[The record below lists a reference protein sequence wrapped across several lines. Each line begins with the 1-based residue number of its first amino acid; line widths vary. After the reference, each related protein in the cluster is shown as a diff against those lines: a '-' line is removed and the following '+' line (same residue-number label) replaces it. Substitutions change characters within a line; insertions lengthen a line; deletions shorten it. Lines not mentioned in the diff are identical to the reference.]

1 MGTIKNVK
9 NLKNFGI
16 FEAVPAK
23 PSFSDF
29 NRYNLVYGLNGSGK
43 STLSHLFSLL
53 EFPNEEKRFP
63 DSKWTFELSDGTN
76 VSEAFTDSSLNI
88 RVFDKAFVEK
98 NINWNDI
105 IKGILVVSDTK
116 KEEIKKRDQMKVDL
130 KGVAD
135 AIKKLEIELN
145 GDDKK
150 KGKKGLIKEN
160 SNFLTEAAKSIK
172 EKFQLI
178 DVKDTHLANYNK
190 TKLETALTNDKSLI
204 QKKQLA
210 INEIEKLSYSV
221 KPQEKNELTPID
233 LTHLTQFEQVN
244 ERIKT
249 ILNSTVTSIVLEDLK
264 DSPEKSE
271 WAKNGLD
278 LHQEND
284 SCSFCGNKVTK
295 ERIEELNNHFS
306 DSFKKLIERIDKAIN
321 WIETYQFPSLHNK
334 DSFYKEYQKD
344 YSKLSEDIVEK
355 TDPIKEVFEE
365 WKSLLEQKK
374 NDPFAEKK
382 DEIPLIDFQDTVSI
396 YNRVNELIDAH
407 NLKFKNL
414 DSTIKVAKTQLE
426 TEYIKAEVKRYNYY
440 QLKKDEEDKT
450 NTLAQKKQDKDTL
463 EKDIE
468 ELNKIISTEALGAE
482 KFNTDLWK
490 FLGRNDIALE
500 PQTTGGYK
508 IQRNKDPQTKGKLLS
523 EGEKTAIAFVYFI
536 NKLKEQDNK
545 IQETI
550 VVVDDPVSSF
560 DSNNLFSSYSY
571 LKLNC
576 SEAKQLFVL
585 THNFN
590 YFRLVRDWFDAK
602 NKNQRGK
609 HQKDRSKPDSICN
622 IYKLETKL
630 NGDSQRISEIVDAD
644 DTLLHYSSEY
654 HYQFNKLLKFS
665 NQHVIDLDSA
675 YLAAN
680 AARKTLETFLKFKY
694 PKNTS
699 SFRDLFKKG
708 LLNTNK
714 QDLID
719 KEEYI
724 YKFINKYSHAE
735 VFDNNSSDNILGESL
750 NIIIDV
756 IEIMKELDETHH
768 KEMVEVC
775 NKN

>member
-9 NLKNFGI
+9 NVKSFGI
-16 FEAVPAK
+16 FEAIPAN
-23 PSFSDF
+23 PPFSDF

-53 EFPNEEKRFP
+53 EHPNGEKRFP
-63 DSKWTFELSDGTN
+63 ESKWTFELTNGTKL
-76 VSEAFTDSSLNI
+76 SEAITESSLNI
-88 RVFDKAFVEK
+88 RVFDKAFIEN

-116 KEEIKKRDQMKVDL
+116 KEEIKKRDQKKVDL
-130 KGVAD
+130 KTVVD
-135 AIKKLEIELN
+135 AIKKLETELN

-190 TKLETALTNDKSLI
+190 TKLETALTDGKSQI

-210 INEIEKLSYSV
+210 TNEVEKLSDSV
-221 KPQEKNELTPID
+221 KPQEKNELTAID
-233 LTHLTQFEQVN
+233 LTSINQFEEVN
-244 ERIKT
+244 ERLKT
-249 ILNSTVTSIVLEDLK
+249 ILNSTVTSIVLDDLK

-278 LHQEND
+278 LHQAND

-321 WIETYQFPSLHNK
+321 WIETYEFPSLPNK
-334 DSFYKEYQKD
+334 ESFYKEYQKD
-344 YSKLSEDIVEK
+344 YSKLLKDITEK
-355 TDPIKEVFEE
+355 TVPIKEVFET
-365 WKSLLEQKK
+365 WKSLLEEKK
-374 NDPFAEKK
+374 KDPFTAQNE
-382 DEIPLIDFQDTVSI
+382 EIPSVDFGNIVGLYNEVNGLIDT
-396 YNRVNELIDAH
+396 H

-414 DSTIKVAKTQLE
+414 DSTIKSAKTQLE

-450 NTLAQKKQDKDTL
+450 NTLAQKKQDKEAL

-576 SEAKQLFVL
+576 NEAKQLFVL

-590 YFRLVRDWFDAK
+590 YFRLVRDWFEAK
-602 NKNQRGK
+602 NKKQKGK
-609 HQKDRSKPDSICN
+609 HQKDSSKPLSICN
-622 IYKLETKL
+622 IYKLETKV
-630 NGDSQRISEIVDAD
+630 NGSSKRVSEIVDAD
-644 DTLLHYSSEY
+644 NTLLNYSSEY
-654 HYQFNKLLKFS
+654 HYQFDKVIQYSKDAS
-665 NQHVIDLDSA
+665 IDLDKA
-675 YLAAN
+675 YLSAN
-680 AARKTLETFLKFKY
+680 AARKTTETFLKFKY
-694 PKNTS
+694 PKKVND
-699 SFRDLFKKG
+699 FRELFSKAIKTTK
-708 LLNTNK
+708 LA
-714 QDLID
+714 D

-724 YKFINKYSHAE
+724 FKFINKYSHAQD
-735 VFDNNSSDNILGESL
+735 FDNDSSDNQLDEGVNVAADILEM
-750 NIIIDV
+750 I
-756 IEIMKELDETHH
+756 KELDEIHYN
-768 KEMVEVC
+768 EMIEVC
-775 NKN
+775 NNN

>member
-1 MGTIKNVK
+1 MGTIKNIKNVK
-9 NLKNFGI
+9 SFGI
-16 FEAVPAK
+16 FEAIPAN
-23 PSFSDF
+23 PAFSDF

-53 EFPNEEKRFP
+53 EHPIGEKRFP
-63 DSKWTFELSDGTN
+63 DSKWTFELADGTKL
-76 VSEAFTDSSLNI
+76 SEAITESSLNI
-88 RVFDKAFVEK
+88 RVFDKAFVEN

-116 KEEIKKRDQMKVDL
+116 KEEIKKRDQKKVDL
-130 KGVAD
+130 KAVAES
-135 AIKKLEIELN
+135 IKKLETELN

-190 TKLETALTNDKSLI
+190 TKLETALTDGKSLI

-210 INEIEKLSYSV
+210 TNEVEKLSDSV
-221 KPQEKNELTPID
+221 KPQEKNELTAIELTPIN
-233 LTHLTQFEQVN
+233 QFEEVN
-244 ERIKT
+244 ERLKT
-249 ILNSTVTSIVLEDLK
+249 ILNSTVTSIVLDDLK

-278 LHQEND
+278 LHQAND

-344 YSKLSEDIVEK
+344 YSKLSKGISEK
-355 TDPIKEVFEE
+355 IEPINEVFET
-365 WKSLLEQKK
+365 WKSLLEEKK
-374 NDPFAEKK
+374 KDPFTAQNE
-382 DEIPLIDFQDTVSI
+382 EIPSVDFGDIVGL
-396 YNRVNELIDAH
+396 YNEVNGLIDAH

-414 DSTIKVAKTQLE
+414 DSTIKSAKTQLE

-450 NTLAQKKQDKDTL
+450 NTLAQKKKDKDTL
-463 EKDIE
+463 ENDIE

-571 LKLNC
+571 LKLNF

-590 YFRLVRDWFDAK
+590 YFRLVRDWFEAK
-602 NKNQRGK
+602 NKKQKGK
-609 HQKDRSKPDSICN
+609 HQKDSSKPVSICN

-630 NGDSQRISEIVDAD
+630 NGGSKRVSEIVDAD
-644 DTLLHYSSEY
+644 ATLLNYSSEY
-654 HYQFNKLLKFS
+654 HYQFDKVIQYSKDS
-665 NQHVIDLDSA
+665 TIDLDKA
-675 YLAAN
+675 YLSAN
-680 AARKTLETFLKFKY
+680 ASRKTTETFLKFKY
-694 PKNTS
+694 PKKVND
-699 SFRDLFKKG
+699 FRELFSKAIKATT
-708 LLNTNK
+708 LA
-714 QDLID
+714 D

-724 YKFINKYSHAE
+724 FKFINKYSHAQD
-735 VFDNNSSDNILGESL
+735 FDNDSSDNQLDEGVNVAADILKM
-750 NIIIDV
+750 
-756 IEIMKELDETHH
+756 IEELDETHYN
-768 KEMVEVC
+768 EMIEVC

>member
-1 MGTIKNVK
+1 MGTIKNIKNVK
-9 NLKNFGI
+9 SFGI
-16 FEAVPAK
+16 FEAIPTN
-23 PSFSDF
+23 PTFSDF

-53 EFPNEEKRFP
+53 EHPNAEKRFP
-63 DSKWTFELSDGTN
+63 ESKWTFELTDGTKL
-76 VSEAFTDSSLNI
+76 SEAITESSLNI
-88 RVFDKAFVEK
+88 RVFDKAFVEN

-116 KEEIKKRDQMKVDL
+116 KEEIKKRDQKKVDL
-130 KGVAD
+130 KAVAES
-135 AIKKLEIELN
+135 IKKLETELN

-150 KGKKGLIKEN
+150 KGKKGLVKEN

-190 TKLETALTNDKSLI
+190 TKLETALTDGKSLI

-210 INEIEKLSYSV
+210 TNEVEKLSDSV
-221 KPQEKNELTPID
+221 KPQEKNELTAIELTPIN
-233 LTHLTQFEQVN
+233 QFEEVN
-244 ERIKT
+244 ERLKT
-249 ILNSTVTSIVLEDLK
+249 ILNSTVTSIVLDDLK

-278 LHQEND
+278 LHQAND

-344 YSKLSEDIVEK
+344 YSKLSKDISEK
-355 TDPIKEVFEE
+355 IEPINEVFET
-365 WKSLLEQKK
+365 WKSLLEEKK
-374 NDPFAEKK
+374 KDPFTAQNE
-382 DEIPLIDFQDTVSI
+382 EIPSVDFGDIVGL
-396 YNRVNELIDAH
+396 YNEVNGLIDAH

-426 TEYIKAEVKRYNYY
+426 TEYIKSEVKRYNYY

-450 NTLAQKKQDKDTL
+450 NTLAQKKKDKDTL
-463 EKDIE
+463 ENDIE

-576 SEAKQLFVL
+576 NEAKQLFVL

-590 YFRLVRDWFDAK
+590 YFRLVRDWYEAK
-602 NKNQRGK
+602 NKKQKGK
-609 HQKDRSKPDSICN
+609 HQKDSSKPVSICN

-630 NGDSQRISEIVDAD
+630 NGGSKRVSEIVDAD
-644 DTLLHYSSEY
+644 ATLLNYSSEY
-654 HYQFNKLLKFS
+654 HYQFDKVIQYSKDS
-665 NQHVIDLDSA
+665 TIDLDKA
-675 YLAAN
+675 YLSAN
-680 AARKTLETFLKFKY
+680 AARKTTETFLKFKY
-694 PKNTS
+694 PKKVND
-699 SFRDLFKKG
+699 FRELFSKAIKATT
-708 LLNTNK
+708 LAE
-714 QDLID
+714 

-724 YKFINKYSHAE
+724 FKFINKYSHAQD
-735 VFDNNSSDNILGESL
+735 FDNDSSDNQLDEGVNVAADILKM
-750 NIIIDV
+750 
-756 IEIMKELDETHH
+756 IEELDETHYN
-768 KEMVEVC
+768 EMIEVC

>member
-9 NLKNFGI
+9 NVKSFGI
-16 FEAVPAK
+16 FEAIPAN
-23 PSFSDF
+23 PPFSDF

-53 EFPNEEKRFP
+53 EHPIGEKRFP
-63 DSKWTFELSDGTN
+63 DSKWTFELTDGTKFSD
-76 VSEAFTDSSLNI
+76 VITESSLNI
-88 RVFDKAFVEK
+88 RVFDKAFVEN

-116 KEEIKKRDQMKVDL
+116 KEEIKKRDQKKIDL
-130 KGVAD
+130 KSVVD
-135 AIKKLEIELN
+135 AIKKLETELN

-190 TKLETALTNDKSLI
+190 TKLETALIDGKSQI

-210 INEIEKLSYSV
+210 TNEVEKLSDSV
-221 KPQEKNELTPID
+221 KPQEKNELTSIELTPIN
-233 LTHLTQFEQVN
+233 QFEEVN
-244 ERIKT
+244 ERLKT
-249 ILNSTVTSIVLEDLK
+249 ILNSTVTSIVLDDLK

-306 DSFKKLIERIDKAIN
+306 ESFKKLIERIENTIY
-321 WIETYQFPSLHNK
+321 WIETYEFPSLPNK
-334 DSFYKEYQKD
+334 ESFYKEYQKD
-344 YSKLSEDIVEK
+344 YSKLSKDIVEK
-355 TDPIKEVFEE
+355 TEPIKEVFEE

-374 NDPFAEKK
+374 KDPFAEKK
-382 DEIPLIDFQDTVSI
+382 DEIPSIDFKDTVST
-396 YNRVNELIDAH
+396 YNKVNELIDAH

-414 DSTIKVAKTQLE
+414 DSTIKIAKNQLE
-426 TEYIKAEVKRYNYY
+426 TEYIKTEIKRYNYY
-440 QLKKDEEDKT
+440 HLKNDEKDKI
-450 NTLAQKKQDKDTL
+450 NVLAQTNENRIVL
-463 EKDIE
+463 EKEIK
-468 ELNKIISTEALGAE
+468 ELNKVISTEALGAE

-576 SEAKQLFVL
+576 NEAKQLFVL

-590 YFRLVRDWFDAK
+590 YFRLVRDWLEAK
-602 NKNQRGK
+602 NKKQRGK
-609 HQKDRSKPDSICN
+609 HHKDPSKPLSICN

-630 NGDSQRISEIVDAD
+630 NGGSKRVSEIVDAD
-644 DTLLHYSSEY
+644 ATLLNYFSEY
-654 HYQFNKLLKFS
+654 HYQFDKVIQYSKDS
-665 NQHVIDLDSA
+665 TIDLDKA
-675 YLAAN
+675 YLSAN
-680 AARKTLETFLKFKY
+680 AARKTTETFLKFKY
-694 PKNTS
+694 PKKVND
-699 SFRDLFKKG
+699 FRELFSKAIKATT
-708 LLNTNK
+708 LA
-714 QDLID
+714 D

-724 YKFINKYSHAE
+724 FKFINKYSHAQD
-735 VFDNNSSDNILGESL
+735 FDNDSSDNQLDEGVNVAADILKM
-750 NIIIDV
+750 
-756 IEIMKELDETHH
+756 IEELDETHY
-768 KEMVEVC
+768 KEMIEVC

>member
-1 MGTIKNVK
+1 MGTIKNINSIK
-9 NLKNFGI
+9 SFGI
-16 FEAVPAK
+16 FEAIPAN
-23 PSFSDF
+23 SNFSDF
-29 NRYNLVYGLNGSGK
+29 NRYNLFYGLNGSGK
-43 STLSHLFSLL
+43 STLSNLFSLL
-53 EFPNEEKRFP
+53 EHPNADKRFP
-63 DSKWTFELSDGTN
+63 ESKWTFELADGTN
-76 VSEAFTDSSLNI
+76 LSEVITESGLSI
-88 RVFDKAFVEK
+88 RVFDKAFVEN

-116 KEEIKKRDQMKVDL
+116 KEEIKKRDQKRVDL
-130 KGVAD
+130 KAVAESV
-135 AIKKLEIELN
+135 KKLETELN

-190 TKLETALTNDKSLI
+190 TKLESALTDSKSLI
-204 QKKQLA
+204 QKKQFA
-210 INEIEKLSYSV
+210 TIEIEKLSDSV
-221 KPQEKNELTPID
+221 KPQEKNELTTID
-233 LTHLTQFEQVN
+233 LASINQFEEAN
-244 ERIKT
+244 ERLKS

-278 LHQEND
+278 LHQAND

-321 WIETYQFPSLHNK
+321 WIETYEFSSLPNK

-344 YSKLSEDIVEK
+344 YSKLSKDIIEK
-355 TDPIKEVFEE
+355 IGPIKEVFET
-365 WKSLLEQKK
+365 WKSLLDEKK
-374 NDPFAEKK
+374 KDPFTIQNN
-382 DEIPLIDFQDTVSI
+382 EIPLIDFKDIVGL
-396 YNRVNELIDAH
+396 YNEVNVLIDTH

-440 QLKKDEEDKT
+440 QLKKDEEEKT
-450 NTLAQKKQDKDTL
+450 NTLAQKKKDKDTL
-463 EKDIE
+463 ANDIE
-468 ELNKIISTEALGAE
+468 KLNKIISTEALGAE

-490 FLGRNDIALE
+490 FLGRKDIALE
-500 PQTTGGYK
+500 PQTNGGYK
-508 IQRNKDPQTKGKLLS
+508 IQRNKDPNTKGKLLS

-545 IQETI
+545 TDETI

-576 SEAKQLFVL
+576 NDAKQLFVL

-590 YFRLVRDWFDAK
+590 YFRLVRDWFDTK
-602 NKNQRGK
+602 NKKQREK
-609 HQKDRSKPDSICN
+609 HRKDNSKPESICN
-622 IYKLETKL
+622 TYKLETSL
-630 NGDSQRISEIVDAD
+630 NASSQRISEIVDAD
-644 DTLLHYSSEY
+644 TTLLHYSSEY
-654 HYQFNKLLKFS
+654 HYQFDKVIEYSKDAK
-665 NQHVIDLDSA
+665 IDLDKA
-675 YLAAN
+675 YLCAN
-680 AARKTLETFLKFKY
+680 AARKTTETFLKFKY
-694 PKNTS
+694 PKKVNDFRELFSKAIKETS
-699 SFRDLFKKG
+699 LA
-708 LLNTNK
+708 
-714 QDLID
+714 D

-724 YKFINKYSHAE
+724 FKFINKYSHAQD
-735 VFDNNSSDNILGESL
+735 FDNDSSDNQLDEGVNVASDILKM
-750 NIIIDV
+750 
-756 IEIMKELDETHH
+756 IEELDVTHFN
-768 KEMVEVC
+768 EMIEVC
-775 NKN
+775 SKA

>member
-9 NLKNFGI
+9 NVKSFGI
-16 FEAVPAK
+16 FEAIPAN
-23 PSFSDF
+23 PTFSDF

-53 EFPNEEKRFP
+53 EHPNGEKRFP
-63 DSKWTFELSDGTN
+63 DSKWTFELTDGTKL
-76 VSEAFTDSSLNI
+76 SEAITESSLNI
-88 RVFDKAFVEK
+88 RVFDKAFIEN

-116 KEEIKKRDQMKVDL
+116 KEEIKKRDQKKVDL
-130 KGVAD
+130 KAVVD
-135 AIKKLEIELN
+135 AINKLETELN

-190 TKLETALTNDKSLI
+190 TKLETALTDGKSQI

-210 INEIEKLSYSV
+210 TNEVEKLSDSV
-221 KPQEKNELTPID
+221 KPQEKNELTAID
-233 LTHLTQFEQVN
+233 LTSINQFEDVN
-244 ERIKT
+244 ERLKT
-249 ILNSTVTSIVLEDLK
+249 ILNSTVTSIVLDDLK

-278 LHQEND
+278 LHQAND

-321 WIETYQFPSLHNK
+321 WIETYEFPSLLNK
-334 DSFYKEYQKD
+334 ESFYKEYQKD
-344 YSKLSEDIVEK
+344 YSKLSKDITEK
-355 TDPIKEVFEE
+355 IVPIKVVFET
-365 WKSLLEQKK
+365 WKSLLEEKK
-374 NDPFAEKK
+374 KDPFTAQNE
-382 DEIPLIDFQDTVSI
+382 EIPSVDFGEIVGLYNEVNGLIDT
-396 YNRVNELIDAH
+396 H

-414 DSTIKVAKTQLE
+414 DSTIKSAKTQLE

-450 NTLAQKKQDKDTL
+450 NKLAQKKQDKEAL

-576 SEAKQLFVL
+576 NESKQLFVL

-590 YFRLVRDWFDAK
+590 YFRLVRDWFEAK
-602 NKNQRGK
+602 NKKQKGK
-609 HQKDRSKPDSICN
+609 HQKDSSKPLSICN

-630 NGDSQRISEIVDAD
+630 NGSSKRVSEIVDAD
-644 DTLLHYSSEY
+644 VTLLNYSSEY
-654 HYQFNKLLKFS
+654 HYQFDKVIQYSKDTT
-665 NQHVIDLDSA
+665 IDLDKA
-675 YLAAN
+675 YLTAN
-680 AARKTLETFLKFKY
+680 AARKTTETFLKFKY
-694 PKNTS
+694 PKKVND
-699 SFRDLFKKG
+699 FRELFSKAIKTTK
-708 LLNTNK
+708 LA
-714 QDLID
+714 D

-724 YKFINKYSHAE
+724 FKFINKYSHAQD
-735 VFDNNSSDNILGESL
+735 FDNDSSDNQLDEGVNVAADILEM
-750 NIIIDV
+750 I
-756 IEIMKELDETHH
+756 KELDETHYN
-768 KEMVEVC
+768 EMIEVC
-775 NKN
+775 KNN

>member
-1 MGTIKNVK
+1 MGIIK
-9 NLKNFGI
+9 NLKNLNNFGI
-16 FEAVPAK
+16 FETI
-23 PSFSDF
+23 SSSSRYSDF

-53 EFPNEEKRFP
+53 EYPDGEKRFP
-63 DSKWTFELSDGTN
+63 KSKWTFELADGTIL
-76 VSEAFTDSSLNI
+76 SEVITESNIKI
-88 RVFDKAFVEK
+88 RVFDTAFVEN

-116 KEEIKKRDQMKVDL
+116 KEEIKKRDQKKDDL
-130 KGVAD
+130 KVVVD
-135 AIKKLEIELN
+135 TIKKLETELH

-172 EKFQLI
+172 DKFQLI

-190 TKLETALTNDKSLI
+190 TKLETALTDGKSQI

-210 INEIEKLSYSV
+210 INEVEKLSDSV
-221 KPQEKNELTPID
+221 KPQEKNELIAID
-233 LTHLTQFEQVN
+233 LTSINLFEEVN
-244 ERIKT
+244 ERLKN
-249 ILNSTVTSIVLEDLK
+249 ILISTVTSIVLDDLK

-278 LHQEND
+278 LHQAND

-306 DSFKKLIERIDKAIN
+306 DSFKKLIERIDKAIE
-321 WIETYQFPSLHNK
+321 WIESYEFPFLPNK
-334 DSFYKEYQKD
+334 ESFYKEYQKD
-344 YSKLSEDIVEK
+344 YSKLSKDLNEK
-355 TDPIKEVFEE
+355 TAQIKEVFKK
-365 WKSLLEQKK
+365 WKLLLEEKK
-374 NDPFAEKK
+374 KDPFTSQNE
-382 DEIPLIDFQDTVSI
+382 ENPSVDFGDIVGL
-396 YNRVNELIDAH
+396 YNELNELIDVH

-414 DSTIKVAKTQLE
+414 DSTIKSAKTQLE

-440 QLKKDEEDKT
+440 KLKKDEEDKT
-450 NTLAQKKQDKDTL
+450 ITLAQKKQDKEAL

-482 KFNTDLWK
+482 KFNNDLWK

-500 PQTTGGYK
+500 PQATGGYK

-536 NKLKEQDNK
+536 NKLREQDNK
-545 IQETI
+545 INETI

-576 SEAKQLFVL
+576 NEAKQLFVL

-590 YFRLVRDWFDAK
+590 YFRLVRDWYESK
-602 NKNQRGK
+602 NKKQKEK
-609 HQKDRSKPDSICN
+609 HQKDPCKPLSICN

-630 NGDSQRISEIVDAD
+630 NKSSKRVSEIVDAD
-644 DTLLHYSSEY
+644 TTLLNYSSEY
-654 HYQFNKLLKFS
+654 HYQFDKVIQYSKDTT
-665 NQHVIDLDSA
+665 IDLEKA
-675 YLAAN
+675 YLSAN
-680 AARKTLETFLKFKY
+680 AARKTAETFLKFKY
-694 PKNTS
+694 PKKVND
-699 SFRDLFKKG
+699 FRELFSKAIKKTK
-708 LLNTNK
+708 LAE
-714 QDLID
+714 

-724 YKFINKYSHAE
+724 FKFINKYSHAQD
-735 VFDNNSSDNILGESL
+735 FDNDSSDNQLDEGVNIAADILEM
-750 NIIIDV
+750 I
-756 IEIMKELDETHH
+756 KELDETHY
-768 KEMVEVC
+768 KEMIEVC
-775 NKN
+775 NNN

>member
-1 MGTIKNVK
+1 MGTIKNIKNVK
-9 NLKNFGI
+9 SFGI
-16 FEAVPAK
+16 FEAIPVNPA
-23 PSFSDF
+23 FSDF

-53 EFPNEEKRFP
+53 EHPIGEKRFP
-63 DSKWTFELSDGTN
+63 DSKWTFELADGTKL
-76 VSEAFTDSSLNI
+76 SEAITESSLNI
-88 RVFDKAFVEK
+88 RVFDKAFVEN

-116 KEEIKKRDQMKVDL
+116 KEEIKKRDQKKVDL
-130 KGVAD
+130 KAVAES
-135 AIKKLEIELN
+135 IKKLETELN

-150 KGKKGLIKEN
+150 KGKKGLVKEN

-190 TKLETALTNDKSLI
+190 TKLETALTDGKSLI

-210 INEIEKLSYSV
+210 TNEVEKLSDSV
-221 KPQEKNELTPID
+221 KPQEKNELTAIELTPIN
-233 LTHLTQFEQVN
+233 QFEEVN
-244 ERIKT
+244 ERLKT
-249 ILNSTVTSIVLEDLK
+249 ILNSTVTSIVLDDLK

-278 LHQEND
+278 LHQAND

-344 YSKLSEDIVEK
+344 YSKLSKGISEK
-355 TDPIKEVFEE
+355 IEPINEVFET
-365 WKSLLEQKK
+365 WKSLLEEKK
-374 NDPFAEKK
+374 KDPFTAQNE
-382 DEIPLIDFQDTVSI
+382 EIPSVDFGDIVGL
-396 YNRVNELIDAH
+396 YNEVNGLIDAH

-414 DSTIKVAKTQLE
+414 DSTIKSAKTQLE

-450 NTLAQKKQDKDTL
+450 NTLAQKKQDKEAL

-576 SEAKQLFVL
+576 NEAKQLFVL

-590 YFRLVRDWFDAK
+590 YFRLVRDWYEAK
-602 NKNQRGK
+602 NKKQKGK
-609 HQKDRSKPDSICN
+609 HQKDSSKPVSICN

-630 NGDSQRISEIVDAD
+630 NGGSKRVSEIVDAD
-644 DTLLHYSSEY
+644 ATLLNYSSEY
-654 HYQFNKLLKFS
+654 HYQFDKVIQYSKDS
-665 NQHVIDLDSA
+665 TIDLDKA
-675 YLAAN
+675 YLSAN
-680 AARKTLETFLKFKY
+680 AARKTTETFLKFKY
-694 PKNTS
+694 PKKVND
-699 SFRDLFKKG
+699 FRELFSKAIKATT
-708 LLNTNK
+708 LAE
-714 QDLID
+714 

-724 YKFINKYSHAE
+724 FKFINKYSHAQD
-735 VFDNNSSDNILGESL
+735 FDNDSSDNQLDEGVNVAADILKM
-750 NIIIDV
+750 
-756 IEIMKELDETHH
+756 IEELDETHYN
-768 KEMVEVC
+768 EMIEVC

>member
-1 MGTIKNVK
+1 MGTIKSVK
-9 NLKNFGI
+9 NVKNFGI
-16 FEAVPAK
+16 FEAIPTN
-23 PSFSDF
+23 PTFSDF

-53 EFPNEEKRFP
+53 EHPNGEKRFP
-63 DSKWTFELSDGTN
+63 ESKWTFELTDGTKL
-76 VSEAFTDSSLNI
+76 SEAITESSLNI
-88 RVFDKAFVEK
+88 RVFDKAFVEN

-116 KEEIKKRDQMKVDL
+116 KEEIKKRDQKKVDL
-130 KGVAD
+130 KVVVD
-135 AIKKLEIELN
+135 AIKKLETELN

-178 DVKDTHLANYNK
+178 DVKDTYLANYNK
-190 TKLETALTNDKSLI
+190 TKLETALIDGKSQI

-210 INEIEKLSYSV
+210 TYEVEKLSDSV
-221 KPQEKNELTPID
+221 KPQEKNELTAID
-233 LTHLTQFEQVN
+233 LTSINQFEEVN
-244 ERIKT
+244 IRLKT

-278 LHQEND
+278 LHQAND
-284 SCSFCGNKVTK
+284 LCSFCGNKVTK

-321 WIETYQFPSLHNK
+321 WIESYEFTSLPNK

-344 YSKLSEDIVEK
+344 YSKLSKDINEQIE
-355 TDPIKEVFEE
+355 PINEVFDT
-365 WKSLLEQKK
+365 WKSLLEEKKK
-374 NDPFAEKK
+374 NPFTVQNE
-382 DEIPLIDFQDTVSI
+382 EIPSVDFKDIVDL
-396 YNRVNELIDAH
+396 YNEVNGFIDAH

-414 DSTIKVAKTQLE
+414 DSTIKSAKTQLE

-450 NTLAQKKQDKDTL
+450 NTLAQKKQDKEAL

-576 SEAKQLFVL
+576 NEAKQLFVL

-590 YFRLVRDWFDAK
+590 YFRLVRDWYEAK
-602 NKNQRGK
+602 NKKQKGK
-609 HQKDRSKPDSICN
+609 HHKDTSKPLSICN

-630 NGDSQRISEIVDAD
+630 NGGNKRVSKIVDAD
-644 DTLLHYSSEY
+644 ATLLNYSSEY
-654 HYQFNKLLKFS
+654 HYQFDKVIQYSKDS
-665 NQHVIDLDSA
+665 TIDLDKA
-675 YLAAN
+675 YLSAN
-680 AARKTLETFLKFKY
+680 AARKTTETFLKFKY
-694 PKNTS
+694 PKKVND
-699 SFRDLFKKG
+699 FRELFSKAIKTTK
-708 LLNTNK
+708 LA
-714 QDLID
+714 D

-724 YKFINKYSHAE
+724 FKFINKYSHAQD
-735 VFDNNSSDNILGESL
+735 FDNDSSDNQLDEGVNVAADILKM
-750 NIIIDV
+750 
-756 IEIMKELDETHH
+756 IEELDQTHYN
-768 KEMVEVC
+768 EMIEVC

>member
-1 MGTIKNVK
+1 MGTIKNV
-9 NLKNFGI
+9 NNVKNFGI
-16 FEAVPAK
+16 FEEIAANPT
-23 PSFSDF
+23 FSDF

-53 EFPNEEKRFP
+53 EHPNGEKRFP
-63 DSKWTFELSDGTN
+63 ESKWTFELTDGTKFN
-76 VSEAFTDSSLNI
+76 EILTESELNI

-98 NINWNDI
+98 NINWDDI

-116 KEEIKKRDQMKVDL
+116 KEEINKRDQKKVDL
-130 KGVAD
+130 KAIVD
-135 AIKKLEIELN
+135 SIKKLETELN

-190 TKLETALTNDKSLI
+190 TKLESALTDSKSLI
-204 QKKQLA
+204 HKKQLST
-210 INEIEKLSYSV
+210 NEIEKLSDSV
-221 KPQEKNELTPID
+221 KPQEKNELTTID
-233 LTHLTQFEQVN
+233 LTSINQFEEAN
-244 ERIKT
+244 ERLKS

-278 LHQEND
+278 LHQAND

-306 DSFKKLIERIDKAIN
+306 DSFKKLIERIDKTIN
-321 WIETYQFPSLHNK
+321 WIETYEFPPLLNK
-334 DSFYKEYQKD
+334 DSYYKEYQKD
-344 YSKLSEDIVEK
+344 YSKLSKDIVEK
-355 TDPIKEVFEE
+355 TEPIKEVFEA
-365 WKSLLEQKK
+365 WKSLLEEKK
-374 NDPFAEKK
+374 KDPFAAQNN
-382 DEIPLIDFQDTVSI
+382 EIPSIDFKDIVGL
-396 YNRVNELIDAH
+396 YNEVNELIDAH

-440 QLKKDEEDKT
+440 QLKKDEKDKT
-450 NTLAQKKQDKDTL
+450 NTLAQKMKDKDTL
-463 EKDIE
+463 ENDIE

-576 SEAKQLFVL
+576 NEAKQLFVL

-590 YFRLVRDWFDAK
+590 YFRLVRDWFENK

-630 NGDSQRISEIVDAD
+630 NGNSQRVSEIVDAD
-644 DTLLHYSSEY
+644 VTLLDYSSEY
-654 HYQFNKLLKFS
+654 HYQFDKLLKFS
-665 NQHVIDLDSA
+665 RQQVIDLDAA

-708 LLNTNK
+708 LLNTKK

-735 VFDNNSSDNILGESL
+735 VFDNNSSDNILGESI
-750 NIIIDV
+750 NITTDV
-756 IEIMKELDETHH
+756 IKIMEELDNTHYN
-768 KEMVEVC
+768 EMIEVC
-775 NKN
+775 TKN

>member
-9 NLKNFGI
+9 NVKSFGI
-16 FEAVPAK
+16 FEAIPTN
-23 PSFSDF
+23 PTFRDF

-53 EFPNEEKRFP
+53 EHPNGEKRFP
-63 DSKWTFELSDGTN
+63 ESKWTFELTDGTKL
-76 VSEAFTDSSLNI
+76 SEAITESSLNI
-88 RVFDKAFVEK
+88 RVFDKAFVEN

-116 KEEIKKRDQMKVDL
+116 KEEIKKRDQKKVDL
-130 KGVAD
+130 KAVVD
-135 AIKKLEIELN
+135 DIKKLETELN

-150 KGKKGLIKEN
+150 RGKKGLIKEN
-160 SNFLTEAAKSIK
+160 GNFLTEAAKSIK

-190 TKLETALTNDKSLI
+190 TKLETALIEGKSQI

-210 INEIEKLSYSV
+210 TNEVEKLSDSV
-221 KPQEKNELTPID
+221 KPQEKNELITID
-233 LTHLTQFEQVN
+233 LTSINQFGEVN
-244 ERIKT
+244 ERLKT
-249 ILNSTVTSIVLEDLK
+249 ILNSTVTSIVLDDLK

-278 LHQEND
+278 LHQTND

-321 WIETYQFPSLHNK
+321 WIETYEFPSLPNK
-334 DSFYKEYQKD
+334 ESFYKEYQKD
-344 YSKLSEDIVEK
+344 YSKLSKDITEK
-355 TDPIKEVFEE
+355 IEPIKEVFET
-365 WKSLLEQKK
+365 WKSLLEEKK
-374 NDPFAEKK
+374 KDPFTAQNE
-382 DEIPLIDFQDTVSI
+382 EITSVDFEDIVEL
-396 YNRVNELIDAH
+396 YNEVNGLIDAH

-414 DSTIKVAKTQLE
+414 DSTIKSAKTQLE

-450 NTLAQKKQDKDTL
+450 NTLAQKKQDKEAL

-576 SEAKQLFVL
+576 NEAKQLFVL

-590 YFRLVRDWFDAK
+590 YFRLVRDWFEAK
-602 NKNQRGK
+602 NKKQKGK
-609 HQKDRSKPDSICN
+609 HQKDSSKPLSICN

-630 NGDSQRISEIVDAD
+630 NGSSKRVSEIVDAD
-644 DTLLHYSSEY
+644 ATLLNYSSEY
-654 HYQFNKLLKFS
+654 HYQFDKVIQYSKDAS
-665 NQHVIDLDSA
+665 IDLDKA
-675 YLAAN
+675 YLSAN
-680 AARKTLETFLKFKY
+680 AARKTTETFLKFKY
-694 PKNTS
+694 PKKVND
-699 SFRDLFKKG
+699 FRELFSKAIKTTK
-708 LLNTNK
+708 LA
-714 QDLID
+714 D

-724 YKFINKYSHAE
+724 FKFINKYSHAQD
-735 VFDNNSSDNILGESL
+735 FDNDSSDNQLDEGVNVAADILEM
-750 NIIIDV
+750 I
-756 IEIMKELDETHH
+756 KELDETHYN
-768 KEMVEVC
+768 EMIEVC
-775 NKN
+775 KNN

>member
-1 MGTIKNVK
+1 MGTIKNIK
-9 NLKNFGI
+9 NVKNFGI
-16 FEAVPAK
+16 FEAIPAN
-23 PSFSDF
+23 PTFSDF

-53 EFPNEEKRFP
+53 EHPNGEKRFP
-63 DSKWTFELSDGTN
+63 ESKWSFELTDGTTF
-76 VSEAFTDSSLNI
+76 SEALTENSLNI
-88 RVFDKAFVEK
+88 RVFDKVFVEN

-116 KEEIKKRDQMKVDL
+116 KEEIKKRDQKKVDL
-130 KGVAD
+130 KSVVD
-135 AIKKLEIELN
+135 VIKKLETELN

-172 EKFQLI
+172 EKFQYI
-178 DVKDTHLANYNK
+178 EVIDTHLANYNK
-190 TKLETALTNDKSLI
+190 TKLETALENSKAVIQDKALSTTDV
-204 QKKQLA
+204 
-210 INEIEKLSYSV
+210 EKLKDSV
-221 KPQEKNELTPID
+221 KPQEKNELTAID
-233 LTHLTQFEQVN
+233 LTSINQFEEVN
-244 ERIKT
+244 ERLKA
-249 ILNSTVTSIVLEDLK
+249 ILNSTVTSIVLDDLK

-278 LHQEND
+278 LHQAND

-306 DSFKKLIERIDKAIN
+306 DSFKKLIEQIDKAIN
-321 WIETYQFPSLHNK
+321 WIETYEFPSLPNK
-334 DSFYKEYQKD
+334 DRFYKEYQKD
-344 YSKLSEDIVEK
+344 YSKLSKDIIEK
-355 TDPIKEVFEE
+355 TEPIKEVFEA
-365 WKSLLEQKK
+365 WKSLLEEKK
-374 NDPFAEKK
+374 KDPFTAQN
-382 DEIPLIDFQDTVSI
+382 DEIPAIDFKDI
-396 YNRVNELIDAH
+396 AGLYNEVNGLIDAH

-426 TEYIKAEVKRYNYY
+426 REYIKAEVKRYNYY

-463 EKDIE
+463 GKDIE

-576 SEAKQLFVL
+576 NEAKQLFVL

-590 YFRLVRDWFDAK
+590 YFRLVRDWFQAK
-602 NKNQRGK
+602 DKKQKGK
-609 HQKDRSKPDSICN
+609 HQKDSSKPLSICN

-630 NGDSQRISEIVDAD
+630 NGGSKRISEIVDAD
-644 DTLLHYSSEY
+644 ATLLNYSSEY
-654 HYQFNKLLKFS
+654 HYQFDKVIQYSKDTR
-665 NQHVIDLDSA
+665 IDLDKA
-675 YLAAN
+675 YLSAN
-680 AARKTLETFLKFKY
+680 AARKTTETFLKFKY
-694 PKNTS
+694 PKKVSN
-699 SFRDLFKKG
+699 FRELFTKAIKTTT
-708 LLNTNK
+708 LA
-714 QDLID
+714 D

-724 YKFINKYSHAE
+724 FKFINKYSHAQD
-735 VFDNNSSDNILGESL
+735 FDNDSSDNQLDEGVNVAADILEM
-750 NIIIDV
+750 I
-756 IEIMKELDETHH
+756 KELDETHYN
-768 KEMVEVC
+768 EMIEVC
-775 NKN
+775 NNN